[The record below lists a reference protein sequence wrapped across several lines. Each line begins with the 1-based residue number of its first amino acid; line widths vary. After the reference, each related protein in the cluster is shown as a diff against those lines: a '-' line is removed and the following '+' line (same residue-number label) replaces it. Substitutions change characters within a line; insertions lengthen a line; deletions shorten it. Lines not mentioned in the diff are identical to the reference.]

1 MASGRCPVENFLD
14 TISDKEVAKILW
26 VLRLIRELERV
37 PPRYFKKLRG
47 SEEIWEARIDSG
59 NNTFRLLGFFAGPH
73 LVVLTSGFK
82 KKMRKI
88 PRSEI
93 DLAEKRRRDFLR
105 RKEDE
110 G

>member
-1 MASGRCPVENFLD
+1 M
-14 TISDKEVAKILW
+14 KILW

-37 PPRYFKKLRG
+37 PSRYFKKLKG

-59 NNTFRLLGFFAGPH
+59 NNTFRLLGFFAGPQ
-73 LVVLTSGFK
+73 LVVLASGFK
-82 KKMRKI
+82 KKMRKT

-93 DLAEKRRRDFLR
+93 ELAVKRRREYFR
-105 RKEDE
+105 RREDE